1 LLVTE
6 KRDFNDHSSNREIEE
21 DSLPWL
27 DKNQKSPVPVNPGE
41 MPLRELLGLVLN
53 VVSLKEQLPTLEQT
67 KIKKEA
73 LERHLKLETL
83 GMTVRQSN
91 TEIKLEPSS
100 EPINESENGE

>member
-1 LLVTE
+1 
-6 KRDFNDHSSNREIEE
+6 
-21 DSLPWL
+21 
-27 DKNQKSPVPVNPGE
+27 

-100 EPINESENGE
+100 EPINESENGEVRSKSTLADTQNQTGRKPDFTVELEMARW